1 MVGHENLGLA
11 IMVRIHASQR
21 FDALALRAR
30 LLTASVLK
38 KGERLFCCAV
48 KNVKPRCGFA
58 GKGLF
63 RIFYF

>member
-1 MVGHENLGLA
+1 
-11 IMVRIHASQR
+11 
-21 FDALALRAR
+21 